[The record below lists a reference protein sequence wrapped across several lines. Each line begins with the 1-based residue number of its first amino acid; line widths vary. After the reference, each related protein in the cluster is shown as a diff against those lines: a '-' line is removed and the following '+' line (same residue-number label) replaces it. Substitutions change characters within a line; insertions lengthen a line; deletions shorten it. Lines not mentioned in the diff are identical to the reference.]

1 MADNRDVVH
10 DLLNLYRK
18 WSCLPWLIILLF
30 FYYVLLLVI
39 TMLIVFNTINATIK
53 KFKTISKN

>member
-18 WSCLPWLIILLF
+18 WPCLPWLIILLF
-30 FYYVLLLVI
+30 FNYVLLLVI
-39 TMLIVFNTINATIK
+39 TMLIVFNTINAAIK
-53 KFKTISKN
+53 KFKTIRKN